1 MDTVS
6 LDAKFT
12 QLTDGTSHP
21 DAGRAIALR
30 SCVAIQVPRWESAP
44 GLGTNSANGDRF
56 LDTWLVVSGV
66 KETLRIRSRRQPLS
80 RDLKRLAS
88 NGLVGGAGLGR

>member
-21 DAGRAIALR
+21 DAITLDVASQKVTIA
-30 SCVAIQVPRWESAP
+30 VD
-44 GLGTNSANGDRF
+44 NSGYRKM
-56 LDTWLVVSGV
+56 G
-66 KETLRIRSRRQPLS
+66 Q
-80 RDLKRLAS
+80 
-88 NGLVGGAGLGR
+88 